1 MIIRDFLV
9 YFVIYMLVGGL
20 FILTLIIEKSWVIHK
35 YRKVLPK
42 NKIIIRDKAFFIYTD
57 KAFKKTNKP
66 FIILTLLWP
75 YYGKYIFDVIT
86 AAKIIYKCHDD
97 DNKLLLEEST
107 KFNMLASQFITS
119 KAFSYIDEIKNIDE
133 IIEDL
138 KNDTEKIKNNTIDLE
153 EISQLSNK
161 YRKDI

>member
-9 YFVIYMLVGGL
+9 YFMIYMLVGGL
-20 FILTLIIEKSWVIHK
+20 FILTLIIEKLWIIYK

-42 NKIIIRDKAFFIYTD
+42 NKRIIRDKAFVVYTD
-57 KAFKKTNKP
+57 KAFNKINKP

-75 YYGKYIFDVIT
+75 YYGKYIFDMIV
-86 AAKIIYKCHDD
+86 AAKIIYKCPDD
-97 DNKLLLEEST
+97 DDKLLLEEST
-107 KFNMLASQFITS
+107 KFNMLASQYITS
-119 KAFSYIDEIKNIDE
+119 IAFSYVDDINEL
-133 IIEDL
+133 IEDL
-138 KNDTEKIKNNTIDLE
+138 ENDTEKIKNNTIDLK

>member
-9 YFVIYMLVGGL
+9 YFMIYMLVGGL
-20 FILTLIIEKSWVIHK
+20 FILTLIIEKLWIIYK

-42 NKIIIRDKAFFIYTD
+42 NKRIIRDKAFVVYTD
-57 KAFKKTNKP
+57 KAFNKINKP

-75 YYGKYIFDVIT
+75 YYGKYIFDMIV
-86 AAKIIYKCHDD
+86 AAKIIYKCPDD
-97 DNKLLLEEST
+97 DDKLLLEEST
-107 KFNMLASQFITS
+107 KFNMLASQYITS
-119 KAFSYIDEIKNIDE
+119 IAFSYVDDINELM
-133 IIEDL
+133 EDL
-138 KNDTEKIKNNTIDLE
+138 ENDTEKIKNNTIDLK

>member
-1 MIIRDFLV
+1 M
-9 YFVIYMLVGGL
+9 IYMLVGGL
-20 FILTLIIEKSWVIHK
+20 FILTLIIEKLWIIYK

-42 NKIIIRDKAFFIYTD
+42 NKRIIRDKAFVIYID
-57 KAFKKTNKP
+57 KAFNKTNKP

-75 YYGKYIFDVIT
+75 YYGKYIFDMIV
-86 AAKIIYKCHDD
+86 AAKIIYKCPDD
-97 DNKLLLEEST
+97 DDKLLLEEST

-119 KAFSYIDEIKNIDE
+119 KAFSYVDEIKNINE
-133 IIEDL
+133 LIEDL